1 MTAPDRAPGD
11 EGGFEAFF
19 ERHHR
24 ELSRLAYLLTGDHG
38 AADDLAGDAFLAV
51 WRQWDRVRDRDEPLA
66 YVRRMVLNMAASR
79 IRRLVRERRRDG
91 LLEAGMPRATSGPDG
106 AAVVD
111 VRAALQRL
119 PARRRACV
127 VLRHAFDL
135 SEQDVARLLGIT
147 VGTVKSQ
154 TARGVAQL
162 QALLEDRPAP
172 GTAGAGRPG
181 PGPVTG
187 ARHRAGDRPLRELTQ
202 RWTA

>member
-1 MTAPDRAPGD
+1 VTPPVPPADRA
-11 EGGFEAFF
+11 GFEAFF

-51 WRQWDRVRDRDEPLA
+51 WKQWDRVRDTDEPLA
-66 YVRRMVLNMAASR
+66 YARRIVCNLAASR
-79 IRRLVRERRRDG
+79 VRRLVRERRRDG
-91 LLEAGMPRATSGPDG
+91 LLEAGATRTTTGPDG

-119 PARRRACV
+119 SPRRRACV

-135 SEQDVARLLGIT
+135 AEQDVATLLGIS

-162 QALLEDRPAP
+162 QSLLEDEP
-172 GTAGAGRPG
+172 GNAGAG
-181 PGPVTG
+181 PVTGSG
-187 ARHRAGDRPLRELTQ
+187 ARHRAGGTGVRTLAQ
-202 RWTA
+202 RWSA

>member
-1 MTAPDRAPGD
+1 M
-11 EGGFEAFF
+11 
-19 ERHHR
+19 
-24 ELSRLAYLLTGDHG
+24 
-38 AADDLAGDAFLAV
+38 

-66 YVRRMVLNMAASR
+66 YVRRIVLNMAASR
-79 IRRLVRERRRDG
+79 VRRLVRERRRDG
-91 LLEAGMPRATSGPDG
+91 LIEAGTPRAACDPDG

-135 SEQDVARLLGIT
+135 AEQDVARLLGIS

-162 QALLEDRPAP
+162 QELLGDPPARDAV
-172 GTAGAGRPG
+172 G
-181 PGPVTG
+181 V
-187 ARHRAGDRPLRELTQ
+187 RHRARGGRSVPELTRAAQ
-202 RWTA
+202 RWPA